1 MIEILADF
9 PLFQVA
15 IVSMVR
21 LVDSIGETSTFPY
34 MYHLVKYVTATSDES
49 KITVYI
55 SYLSATG
62 SLFHIIFNL
71 FWGFQADY
79 WGRKNVLLISL
90 IGQAVSL
97 VIIANSTSFTGL
109 LISRV
114 VFAVTNNTLSTIRT
128 ILGEIAHEKRHQ
140 SLAFSIVPLFYNLG
154 FMIGPFLSS
163 QLINIPSNTDDFGDR
178 PFFTANV
185 VIAALI
191 FLVCV
196 IAFLFLQETH
206 QQIKH
211 NSDLGLALG
220 NSIRSKLGFNER
232 IIKEDP
238 FEIELDDSLLSEQ
251 ETEPEI
257 ELATDPSSE
266 AATKPRNKFGLNSK
280 IVHIIISQCFLM
292 SHILIYSHFLPVFL
306 SAPFQPESLQ
316 FPLGLKGGLGMSY
329 KQVGTM
335 LSVGGLV
342 GIIMVLFLSPIL
354 EQKFGILRAY
364 RLGVSVF
371 IIAYFVLPLAAFGES
386 KDDTIVSTV
395 LSYISVLLK
404 EIGGVT
410 CFPYIFIL
418 LHRATPP
425 ESVSFLNGVAMSA
438 SGIAS
443 FVAPLIGARVLAW
456 SNRNGVAT
464 LFWWMLALYAAFSLA
479 HTIALK

>member
-15 IVSMVR
+15 IVSIVR

-34 MYHLVKYVTATSDES
+34 MYHLVRYVTATSDES

-90 IGQAVSL
+90 VGQAVSL
-97 VIIANSTSFTGL
+97 LIVANSTSFIGL

-163 QLINIPSNTDDFGDR
+163 QLITIPSNTDDFGDR
-178 PFFTANV
+178 PFFKANV

-191 FLVCV
+191 LLVCI

-206 QQIKH
+206 QQIRYR
-211 NSDLGLALG
+211 SDFGLALG
-220 NSIRSKLGFNER
+220 NSIRSKLGFSEHT
-232 IIKEDP
+232 IKKDP
-238 FEIELDDSLLSEQ
+238 FEIELDDGLLSEP
-251 ETEPEI
+251 ETEPET
-257 ELATDPSSE
+257 EPATDP
-266 AATKPRNKFGLNSK
+266 AAKPKSKFGLNSK

-306 SAPFQPESLQ
+306 SAPFQPESLH

-342 GIIMVLFLSPIL
+342 GIIMVLFLSPVL

-371 IIAYFVLPLAAFGES
+371 TISYFVLPLAAFGEQ
-386 KDDTIVSTV
+386 DDNTFVSTV
-395 LSYISVLLK
+395 LSYFSVLLK
-404 EIGGVT
+404 EIGGVV

-438 SGIAS
+438 SGLAS

-456 SNRNGVAT
+456 TNTHSVAT
-464 LFWWMLALYAAFSLA
+464 LFWWMLALYAAFSLV